1 MVAAV
6 VIGVVCGAGVALM
19 VVVPMILYKYT
30 NCCASCKKKHK
41 DHEAQKKVAMA
52 KPTQEFYI
60 PSERV
65 PVQPGVVAMQ
75 TQTPLGSSRPD
86 LRQLSHSRHSLGPPS
101 EADRRSLT
109 SESSIGGSFESD
121 IGAVQPELYAR
132 TNEVVVLKGAEA
144 EGGADTAKK
153 KCNRGRLHVKLKYD
167 FNTSDFVVRLI
178 EAEDLPA
185 MDFGGTSDPYV
196 KLSLEP
202 DRDKRIKQSNVQ
214 RKTLNPTFNERF
226 KFPMTFEETQA
237 KTLRMNVYDFDK
249 FSRHDA
255 IGEVSITLADL
266 DVSREVDVWSDLED
280 PQARHGSLG
289 DLLFSLSYLPTAE
302 RLTIVIMKA
311 RNLKT
316 MDISGSAD
324 PFVKVTLIQGGKRF
338 KKKKT
343 TVKKNSCDP
352 VWNEAIIFNVPASA
366 LKTCCLEIMVVDYDL
381 LGQSGKMGMVL
392 VGEECSG
399 LGKTHWNDMTQ
410 SPRKPVAMWHTLQD

>member
-1 MVAAV
+1 MVAV
-6 VIGVVCGAGVALM
+6 LVIGVVCGAGAALM

-41 DHEAQKKVAMA
+41 DHEAQKSVAMA

-60 PSERV
+60 PSEKV
-65 PVQPGVVAMQ
+65 PVQPGVVTVQ
-75 TQTPLGSSRPD
+75 GQTPLGSSRPD
-86 LRQLSHSRHSLGPPS
+86 LRSQISHSRQSLVGTAASS

-132 TNEVVVLKGAEA
+132 TNEVLVLKEQV
-144 EGGADTAKK
+144 DTAKK

-178 EAEDLPA
+178 EAENLPA

-226 KFPMTFEETQA
+226 KFPMTFEETHT
-237 KTLRMNVYDFDK
+237 KTLRMNVFDFDK

-255 IGEVSITLADL
+255 IGEITIPLGDI

-289 DLLFSLSYLPTAE
+289 DLLFSISYLPTAE
-302 RLTIVIMKA
+302 RLTIVLMKA

-324 PFVKVTLIQGGKRF
+324 PFVKVTLIQGGKRI

-343 TVKKNSCDP
+343 TVKKNTCDP

-366 LKTCCLEIMVVDYDL
+366 LKTCCLEVMVVDYDL
-381 LGQSGKMGMVL
+381 LGQSGKMGVVL
-392 VGEECSG
+392 VGGMCSG